1 METSRIMTLNAFY
14 LAALILCAIGAAL
27 MWDTDP
33 YTLGGG
39 DTYRRKRARR
49 LVGELLFLT
58 AALSLGLAV
67 IS

>member
-1 METSRIMTLNAFY
+1 MSTYAFY
-14 LAALILCAIGAAL
+14 LITLVLLAIGAAL

-39 DTYRRKRARR
+39 DTYQKKRARR
-49 LVGELLFLT
+49 LVGEMLLGT
-58 AALSLGLAV
+58 AALSLGIAL